1 MKNVSLAL
9 NVLLIAA
16 VGYLYYDHFS
26 SNKTKAG
33 NKTAEILAD
42 KDSNCNKAHI
52 AYVELDS
59 MYENITYIKQR
70 RTQMEAR
77 QKSIETEWESGMRGL
92 ENRKNEFIKRGA
104 SITQQEA
111 EQFQTQY
118 LQQQQQI
125 ESKKQQAGQALSE
138 ESFSFTDNVQKS
150 LREFLNEYNK
160 EKKYMYILTTGTGL
174 DYLVYKDPALNITN
188 DVVNGMNEK
197 MKGKA
202 TQ

>member
-26 SNKTKAG
+26 SSKTKAG

>member
-26 SNKTKAG
+26 SSNTKAG

-59 MYENITYIKQR
+59 MYEKITYIKQR